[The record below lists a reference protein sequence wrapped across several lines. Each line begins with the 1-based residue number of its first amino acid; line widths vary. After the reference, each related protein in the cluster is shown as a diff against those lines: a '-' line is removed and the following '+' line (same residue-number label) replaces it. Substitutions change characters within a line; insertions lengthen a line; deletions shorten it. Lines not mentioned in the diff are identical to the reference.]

1 MNNKRILGNSLLI
14 FASIIWG
21 MAFAFQRMGM
31 ESIEPATFASARM
44 VLAAVAVGL
53 VAFALD
59 FKKNAPQKKMSLI
72 EKKQY
77 NKNTALGG
85 LCCGLFLTG
94 GNLFQQMGLVSTS
107 AGKAGFIT
115 AMYMLF
121 VPIVNFLFFKKK
133 NTFRV
138 WFAVVLGVVGMYLLC
153 VTEAF
158 KLTRGDALVLLSAV
172 CFTGHILCCDHF
184 VQKGNPIKISAIQFA
199 VTAMLCGAVAFITET
214 PTVEKLTSAAVPIL
228 YCGLISAG
236 VGYTLQIVAQKFT
249 DPTVASLLMSLESV
263 FAVVGGMLILGENM
277 KLQEWIGCIII
288 FGAIILVQLPS
299 KKASS

>member
-14 FASIIWG
+14 FTSIIWG

-44 VLAAVAVGL
+44 VLAAIAVGL
-53 VAFALD
+53 VAFVLD
-59 FKKNAPQKKMSLI
+59 VKKSAPHKKMTIS

-77 NKNTALGG
+77 NKYTVLGG
-85 LCCGLFLTG
+85 ICCGLFLSG
-94 GNLFQQMGLVSTS
+94 GNLFQQIGLVSTS

-121 VPIVNFLFFKKK
+121 VPIINFILFKKQ
-133 NTFRV
+133 NTLRV
-138 WFAVVLGVVGMYLLC
+138 WIAVVLGVIGMYLLC

-158 KLTRGDALVLLSAV
+158 TLTKGDAFVLLCAV
-172 CFTGHILCCDHF
+172 CFSGHILCCDHF
-184 VQKGNPIKISAIQFA
+184 VQKGNPVKISAIQFA
-199 VTAMLCGAVAFITET
+199 VTAVLCGIVAFVTET
-214 PTVEKLTSAAVPIL
+214 PTMEKLVSAAVPIL

-263 FAVVGGMLILGENM
+263 FAVVGGMLILGEEM
-277 KLQEWIGCIII
+277 RLQEWIGCVII